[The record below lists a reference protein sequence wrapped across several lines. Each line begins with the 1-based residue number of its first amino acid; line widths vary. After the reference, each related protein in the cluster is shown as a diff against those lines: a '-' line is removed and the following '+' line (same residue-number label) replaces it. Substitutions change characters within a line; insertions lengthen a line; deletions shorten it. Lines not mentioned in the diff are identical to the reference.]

1 MVDNIKLFFKIFIV
15 FFAIVFF
22 ILNGTAFPSWVS
34 YKTQQLTTTFQEELF
49 RFPVFLTKIPSSEE
63 TFFDETNSSSIIN
76 NDFFPI
82 LTEAPKVALPAIPVE
97 ANEAN
102 ILELP
107 QFNIKAPIRKFT
119 SSNLDLIYEELK
131 KGVVLY
137 PGSSI
142 PGQGYSV
149 IIGHSSQYPWES
161 GKYRTVFAL
170 LNELQIGDKIY
181 VFWEQKPLIFEVKD
195 KQIFI
200 PWPQGSETTETI
212 FPPSNEPTLILQSC
226 WPVGAASKRVAVK
239 TVLVR

>member
-1 MVDNIKLFFKIFIV
+1 M
-15 FFAIVFF
+15 
-22 ILNGTAFPSWVS
+22 
-34 YKTQQLTTTFQEELF
+34 
-49 RFPVFLTKIPSSEE
+49 
-63 TFFDETNSSSIIN
+63 
-76 NDFFPI
+76 
-82 LTEAPKVALPAIPVE
+82 
-97 ANEAN
+97 
-102 ILELP
+102 P

-170 LNELQIGDKIY
+170 LNELQPGDKIY
-181 VFWEQKPLIFEVKD
+181 VFWEQKPLVFEVKD

-200 PWPQGSETTETI
+200 PWPQGSGTTETI

>member
-1 MVDNIKLFFKIFIV
+1 MVANIKLFLKIFIV

-22 ILNGTAFPSWVS
+22 ILNGTAFPSWIS
-34 YKTQQLTTTFQEELF
+34 YKTQQLTKIFQEELF
-49 RFPVFLTKIPSSEE
+49 RFPIFLTKIPSSKETSSEE
-63 TFFDETNSSSIIN
+63 INPSSIIN
-76 NDFFPI
+76 NDIFPI
-82 LTEAPKVALPAIPVE
+82 LTEKLEIALPAIPVE

-102 ILELP
+102 ILEMP

-170 LNELQIGDKIY
+170 LNELRIGDKIY
-181 VFWEQKPLIFEVKD
+181 VFWEQKPLVFEVKD

-212 FPPSNEPTLILQSC
+212 FPPSNEPTLVLQSC

>member
-1 MVDNIKLFFKIFIV
+1 MIEDIKLFFKIFIV
-15 FFAIVFF
+15 IFAILFF
-22 ILNGTAFPSWVS
+22 ILNGTAFPTWVS
-34 YKTQQLTTTFQEELF
+34 YKTQQFTTAFQEELF
-49 RFPVFLTKIPSSEE
+49 RFPVFLTKIPSSTDDQE
-63 TFFDETNSSSIIN
+63 SPSVAS
-76 NDFFPI
+76 NDFPI
-82 LTEAPKVALPAIPVE
+82 LTEKPSVILPAIPAE
-97 ANEAN
+97 AEETN

-107 QFNIKAPIRKFT
+107 KFNIKAPIRKFT

-170 LNELQIGDKIY
+170 LNELQPGDKIY
-181 VFWEQKPLIFEVKD
+181 VFWEQKPLVFEVKD

-200 PWPQGSETTETI
+200 PWPQGSGTTETI

>member
-1 MVDNIKLFFKIFIV
+1 MIDNIKLFLKIFIV

-22 ILNGTAFPSWVS
+22 ILNGTAFPAWIS
-34 YKTQQLTTTFQEELF
+34 YKTQQLNTAFQEELF
-49 RFPVFLTKIPSSEE
+49 RLPGFLTKVPSLEE
-63 TFFDETNSSSIIN
+63 TSPEEIDPSFVIN
-76 NDFFPI
+76 NDSFPI
-82 LTEAPKVALPAIPVE
+82 LTEKPNITLPAIPVE

-170 LNELQIGDKIY
+170 LNELQPGDKIY
-181 VFWEQKPLIFEVKD
+181 VFWEQTPMVFEVKD
-195 KQIFI
+195 KKIFI

-212 FPPSNEPTLILQSC
+212 FPPSDELTLILQSC

-239 TVLVR
+239 TVLVK